1 MRKVLFF
8 GLVMLLT
15 LVSQAWVQNR
25 TVSGKVTDRSN
36 GDALPGVAV
45 LVKGTTVGTTTSVDG
60 TYSISLPEGSNT
72 LVFRFIGY
80 AVMERNVDN
89 ASVVN
94 VALGVDTKQLQE
106 VVVTAVGIERETKS
120 LGYAATKVEGEE
132 LTKARETNVVN
143 GLAGKVSGVRIT
155 QSSGSLGGSSK
166 VVIRGTNG
174 FEGSNP
180 LFVIDGLPIS
190 NSTPSNSN
198 SPSGNASVDYGNR
211 AGDIN
216 PDDIESMTVLKG
228 AAATALYGS
237 RAKDGAIIITT
248 KRGAE
253 GKVKVTLNSST
264 RFDNVLRLPDLQ
276 NEYAQGNYG
285 QYNIRNT
292 NGWGP
297 KISEVQDVTEK
308 NFLGEDV
315 TLQAYPDNVK
325 DFFQTGMTYMNNLAF
340 EGGSKEGDFRLSV
353 GSTNQTGIIENQSL
367 DRYNVSLNAGRSFKD
382 KLTVRTNIN
391 YVQTEAEGRP
401 VQSSNSPN
409 ILTSA
414 IYGLPRTVDVNQL
427 RDNWIDPV
435 TGEQIAL
442 TPDKTG
448 NNPYWIINRNN
459 NESDVKRAYGNVI
472 LSYKPLSWLTL
483 SNNAGLDVYTENR
496 FNKTSKGTFGALQGE
511 FYKATIQNQIFNND
525 FIVTAERDITPDFNI
540 KAMAGHNIYATEV
553 SSQSVTATN
562 LTIDGL
568 YDYANAT
575 STVPGQG
582 FSQRRIIGVWG
593 DLGLSYKEYLFLNV
607 TGRNDWSSTL
617 PVDNRSF
624 FYPSVSAGFV
634 FTDALNIQS
643 SVLDYGKI
651 RASWANVGSGANP
664 YSLDYVYNP
673 ATSYFV
679 QYSLSGTFPH
689 GGLLGF
695 TAPRT
700 YPNFNLKPQNQE
712 NIEFGADF
720 RFLDNRIGLGVTY
733 YDTKT
738 SNQIVSLDVPL
749 STGYF
754 ARTVNV
760 GAVLNKG
767 FEVDLRLNPIRTSS
781 GFDWTTDVNFA
792 RNVQSVEDLP
802 EGLESYGLASGWSG
816 LQIKAEDGKSF
827 GLYGTAWQR
836 DPEGNFIINAET
848 GLREVEQGKRLG
860 SINPDWTMG
869 VNNTFSYKGVN
880 LGFLVDIRK
889 GGVFY
894 SGTVA
899 SLRSSGLAEETLEN
913 RGSIFIDRGVN
924 KTKDG
929 DFVPNT
935 TPVQSM
941 QDFWGRYSATAN
953 TEGNVFD
960 ASYVKL
966 REVRVSYILPKA
978 WLDKTFIGSAE
989 LGIEGRNL
997 WIIHSNVPHIDP
1009 ESNFFGAGSVGEGV
1023 EFNTMPTTR
1032 TLGFNLRLT
1041 L

>member
-1 MRKVLFF
+1 MF
-8 GLVMLLT
+8 LT
-15 LVSQAWVQNR
+15 LVSQAWAQNR
-25 TVSGKVTDRSN
+25 AVSGKVTDRST

-45 LVKGTTVGTTTSVDG
+45 LVKGTTTGTATGVDG
-60 TYSISLPEGSNT
+60 TYTINVPEGSNT

-80 AVMERNVDN
+80 SVVERNIDN

-94 VALGVDTKQLQE
+94 VALGVDSKQLQE
-106 VVVTAVGIERETKS
+106 VVVTAIGIERETKS
-120 LGYAATKVEGEE
+120 LGYAASKVDGEE

-166 VVIRGTNG
+166 VTIRGTNSFG
-174 FEGSNP
+174 GSSP

-190 NSTPSNSN
+190 NSAPGGNTPT
-198 SPSGNASVDYGNR
+198 GNGSVDYGNR

-228 AAATALYGS
+228 AAATALYGA
-237 RAKDGAIIITT
+237 RARDGAIIITT
-248 KRGAE
+248 KKGAE
-253 GKVKVTLNSST
+253 GKVKVSLNSST

-276 NEYAQGNYG
+276 NEYAQGNFGKYDL
-285 QYNIRNT
+285 RNT

-297 KISEVQDVTEK
+297 KISEVQDVTVK
-308 NFLGEDV
+308 NFMGEDV
-315 TLQAYPDNVK
+315 TLQAYPNNVE

-340 EGGSKEGDFRLSV
+340 EGGSKEGDFRLSL
-353 GSTNQTGIIENQSL
+353 GSTNQTGIIENQGL
-367 DRYNVSLNAGRSFKD
+367 DRYNVGLNAGRNFKD
-382 KLTVRTNIN
+382 KLNVRTTIN
-391 YVQTEAEGRP
+391 YVKTTTEGRP

-414 IYGLPRTVDVNQL
+414 IYGLPRTVDINRL
-427 RDNWIDPV
+427 RDNYIDPI
-435 TGEQIAL
+435 TGEQISL

-448 NNPYWIINRNN
+448 NNPYWIINRNT
-459 NESDVKRAYGNVI
+459 NESDLERMYGNAIV
-472 LSYKPLSWLTL
+472 SYKPLPWLTL
-483 SNNAGLDVYTENR
+483 SNNTGVDFYKENR
-496 FNKTSKGTFGALQGE
+496 FNKTSKGTFGALEGE
-511 FYKATIQNQIFNND
+511 FYKATLQNRIVNND
-525 FIVTAERDITPDFNI
+525 FIVTAERDINPDLNL
-540 KAMAGHNIYATEV
+540 KVMAGHNIYSTHYEA
-553 SSQSVTATN
+553 QAVTARN

-575 STVPGQG
+575 STVP
-582 FSQRRIIGVWG
+582 SQSISERRLVGIWG

-617 PVDNRSF
+617 PVDNRSY
-624 FYPSVSAGFV
+624 FYPSVSTGFV
-634 FTDALNIQS
+634 FTDAFNIQS
-643 SVLDYGKI
+643 NILDYGKI
-651 RASWANVGSGANP
+651 RASWANVGSDAAP
-664 YSLDYVYNP
+664 YSLDYNYNP
-673 ATSYFV
+673 ATTYFV

-695 TAPRT
+695 SAPRT
-700 YPNFNLKPQNQE
+700 LPNFNLKPQNQT
-712 NIEFGADF
+712 NVEFGADF
-720 RFLDNRIGLGVTY
+720 RFLSNRINLGFTY
-733 YDTKT
+733 YNTKT
-738 SNQIVSLDVPL
+738 TDQIVALDVPL

-754 ARTVNV
+754 AKYVNV
-760 GAVLNKG
+760 GAVLNRG
-767 FEVDLRLNPIRTSS
+767 LEVDLTLNPIRTTS
-781 GFDWTTDVNFA
+781 GFDWTTNVNFSK
-792 RNVQSVEDLP
+792 NVQEVQDLP
-802 EGLESYGLASGWSG
+802 ESLDFYGLASGWSG
-816 LQIKAEDGKSF
+816 LQIKAEEGKSF

-836 DPEGNFIINAET
+836 DPEGNFIINKDT
-848 GLREVEQGKRLG
+848 GLRETEQGKRLG
-860 SINPDWTMG
+860 SITPDWLMG
-869 VNNTFSYKGVN
+869 INNTFTYKGIN
-880 LGFLVDIRK
+880 MGFLVDIRK

-924 KTKDG
+924 KTDDG
-929 DFVPNT
+929 FVPNT

-941 QDFWGRYSATAN
+941 QDFWGKYSATAN

-966 REVRVSYILPKA
+966 REVRVSYTLPKR
-978 WLDKTFIGSAE
+978 WLENTFVGSAE
-989 LGIEGRNL
+989 FGLEGRNL

-1032 TLGFNLRLT
+1032 TLGFNLRVT